1 MATTAARDNR
11 NLTMDRS
18 TTIHEA
24 SHWLALSAVAGQ
36 TLFTLAWF
44 ILGFVSPGF
53 TIFGTVIK
61 PYSAITTPLSG
72 LGLGPTA
79 LFMNGAFVLG
89 GMLTLLGAVGIFQS
103 IRELGVAAR
112 WICAVLFGLSGL
124 GMMMDGIFTLESF
137 MPHMAGFLLGSGMPV
152 IGFLVAGLQLR
163 RTPGWR
169 TFGNWLLAASPL
181 TLVLLIV
188 ALATFSQTAIEAGT
202 GVAGLTERILC
213 VELSG
218 WWVAMGWRAFR
229 KS

>member
-1 MATTAARDNR
+1 MNTVASRQNR
-11 NLTMDRS
+11 NVS
-18 TTIHEA
+18 VAGSAAIHKA
-24 SHWLALSAVAGQ
+24 SHWLALGAAAGQ

-79 LFMNGAFVLG
+79 PFMNGAFILG
-89 GMLTLLGAVGIFQS
+89 GLLTLAGAVGIFQS
-103 IRELGVAAR
+103 IRELSAAAR
-112 WICAVLFGLSGL
+112 WTCTAVFGLSAL
-124 GMMMDGIFTLESF
+124 GMAMDGIFTLESF
-137 MPHMAGFLLGSGMPV
+137 MPHLLGFLLGSGMPV
-152 IGFLVAGLQLR
+152 IGFVVAGLQLR
-163 RTPGWR
+163 RIPGWR
-169 TFGNWLLAASPL
+169 RFGNWLLVASPL

-188 ALATFSQTAIEAGT
+188 AQATFSQAAIMAGT
-202 GVAGLTERILC
+202 GVAGLTERVLC

-218 WWVAMGWRAFR
+218 WWIAMSWLAFC